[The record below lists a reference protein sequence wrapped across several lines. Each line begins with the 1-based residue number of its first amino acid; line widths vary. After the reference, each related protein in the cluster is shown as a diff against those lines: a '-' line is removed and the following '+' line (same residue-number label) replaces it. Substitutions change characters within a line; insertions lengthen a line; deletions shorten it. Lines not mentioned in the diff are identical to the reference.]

1 VTADKPGNHF
11 VKSDRDVEGVQTMKF
26 DKVSEQNA
34 WDAVAEATRMARA
47 GELESRQLL
56 EWFSH
61 RGVDLEQAVFPC
73 IVPFDDGIYSG
84 TLVDQD
90 RRVIEYFVDLSAPD
104 DGEFDDVTGEL
115 GPKDPS
121 HPASDVKDLITM
133 ALVYF
138 DEHQTQAA

>member
-1 VTADKPGNHF
+1 M
-11 VKSDRDVEGVQTMKF
+11 EF

-34 WDAVAEATRMARA
+34 WDAVDQATRSARG
-47 GELESRQLL
+47 GEADHAALL
-56 EWFSH
+56 EWFQG
-61 RGVDLEQAVFPC
+61 RGVDLERAVFPC

-84 TLVDQD
+84 TLVDQE
-90 RRVIEYFVDLSAPD
+90 RRVIEYFVDLSDPEE
-104 DGEFDDVTGEL
+104 GEFDDVTDML

-138 DEHQTQAA
+138 DEHQSVAA